1 MNKRNLIIGII
12 ILIALVGGVVLWQQK
27 NNQENTKQ
35 QTKKEVVEKTQEQ
48 KTTEKQETTKEQS
61 NNQNQVIEGELKLE
75 EKIDTSDWKTYRNE
89 ELGFE
94 VKYPKGWKVGKFKS
108 PTKFDAPTPI
118 DCNKTPEKCPY
129 ELILFS
135 AENQDDYS
143 HIRAFSVRSIKDG
156 NFNCDEKGALS
167 FDRGSEFASG
177 CHLTYTLKIG
187 KRCIVV
193 SASDKLAR
201 CDEKN
206 IDMLFKKII
215 STIKGL

>member
-12 ILIALVGGVVLWQQK
+12 VLIALVGGVVLWSQK
-27 NNQENTKQ
+27 NNKQDTKQ
-35 QTKKEVVEKTQEQ
+35 QTKKEVAEQTQEQ
-48 KTTEKQETTKEQS
+48 KTIQEQRD
-61 NNQNQVIEGELKLE
+61 NQNQTSGELKPE
-75 EKIDTSDWKTYRNE
+75 EKINTSDWKTYCNKE
-89 ELGFE
+89 YGFC
-94 VKYPKGWKVGKFKS
+94 VKYPEGWKVEKFKS
-108 PTKFDAPTPI
+108 PTKFDAPAPV

-135 AENQDDYS
+135 AENQDNYS
-143 HIRAFSVRSIKDG
+143 HIRAFSVRGVKED
-156 NFNCDEKGALS
+156 NFNCDERGVLS
-167 FDRGSEFASG
+167 FDRGSEFAPG

-187 KRCIVV
+187 KRCMVV
-193 SASDKLAR
+193 GASDELAG